1 MKCQFC
7 GWDNPQ
13 GKENCEKCNKPLT
26 NCVESKND
34 IPSGL
39 DNHARP
45 TDRHASAV
53 FNPKATI
60 REDANTN
67 IVNDQETQKCPECD
81 YPLENGECSA
91 CGYSVSKESN
101 EALAKVADE
110 VRMTMRPIRKGEKES
125 TFKLIPISEV
135 TGMPEGE
142 TLHYEGNEV
151 MLNRDNTDPKNKT
164 ITSHDQAC
172 LTLNNGTWCIEDK
185 SEYKTT
191 FVQAS
196 RKTELQSGDLI
207 LLGDQMYRFE
217 L

>member
-67 IVNDQETQKCPECD
+67 IVNNQETQKCPECD
-81 YPLENGECSA
+81 YPLEMASA
-91 CGYSVSKESN
+91 QPVDTVYQ
-101 EALAKVADE
+101 
-110 VRMTMRPIRKGEKES
+110 
-125 TFKLIPISEV
+125 
-135 TGMPEGE
+135 
-142 TLHYEGNEV
+142 
-151 MLNRDNTDPKNKT
+151 KNQMK
-164 ITSHDQAC
+164 
-172 LTLNNGTWCIEDK
+172 
-185 SEYKTT
+185 
-191 FVQAS
+191 F
-196 RKTELQSGDLI
+196 LQKR
-207 LLGDQMYRFE
+207 QMK
-217 L
+217 